1 MIYLTDYPINYYI
14 AEAKALVF
22 KNVRYLFLS
31 SKKLMTLLIL
41 NFKQKK
47 SFSFISLKVFFYRQL
62 PVLRQL
68 VCVCRYLSMVAML
81 DLKQQNFTISRNL
94 DSRRYHEIQ
103 LLQLAT
109 NASHVHVYLD
119 FSPPHLFSSASGC

>member
-109 NASHVHVYLD
+109 NAMYMYT
-119 FSPPHLFSSASGC
+119 